1 MRILVVGA
9 GAVGGYFGGRL
20 LAAGRDVTFLVRQA
34 RGQQLDERGLQVR
47 SPLGDI
53 TLTTVPWVRAD
64 GIQRPYDLVLVS
76 CKAGHLPSVMDDLA
90 TAVGPGTLILP
101 LLNGLRHLEALDQR
115 FGAAHVLGGKCFV
128 SLDKLDDGTIVHFNE
143 RDDLSFGVRAGQDS
157 AQAQTVAQTLA
168 GAGFTALLSPDIIQ
182 EMWEKWTFI
191 ATAGGITCLMRASVG
206 DVVAAGGVDLICD
219 LFEECSAIA
228 RGAGYPPREPAREAF
243 LQVLTQ
249 PGSALTA
256 SMLRDVERGDATEA
270 DHVLG
275 DLLDRRLP
283 EDVET
288 PDRSVL
294 RLAYTHLLAYAA
306 RRRREQP

>member
-1 MRILVVGA
+1 MRILIVGA

-20 LAAGRDVTFLVRQA
+20 LAAGRDVTFLVRAA
-34 RGQQLDERGLQVR
+34 RGRQLDEQGLQVR

-53 TLTTVPWVRAD
+53 SLAKVPWVQATD
-64 GIQRPYDLVLVS
+64 IDRPFDLIILS
-76 CKAGHLPSVMDDLA
+76 CKAGQLQAVMDDLA
-90 TAVGPGTLILP
+90 TATGPTTLILP
-101 LLNGLRHLEALDQR
+101 LLNGMRHLDLLDQR

-128 SLDKLDDGTIVHFNE
+128 SLDKLADGTIVHFND
-143 RDDLSFGVRAGQDS
+143 RDDLSFGARTGQDS
-157 AQAQTVAQTLA
+157 ARVQAVAQALDN
-168 GAGFTALLSPDIIQ
+168 AGFAAQLSPDITQ

-191 ATAGGITCLMRASVG
+191 ATGAGITCLMRASVG
-206 DVVAAGGVDLICD
+206 DVVAAGGEDLICD

-228 RGAGYPPREPAREAF
+228 RQAGYPPREPVREAF

-270 DHVLG
+270 EHALG
-275 DLLDRRLP
+275 DLLRRRLP
-283 EDVET
+283 EEVET

-294 RLAYTHLLAYAA
+294 RLAYTHLRAYAE
-306 RRRREQP
+306 RRAREQQ